1 MMRRFMFVTAAV
13 LAGSAMFA
21 NAAPKD
27 EVTDAAK
34 KLADA
39 KSYSWKA
46 TTERQGGAQGG
57 GQGQGRGGFGGG
69 PVEGKTEKDGFTHV
83 AMTVGENKV
92 EAITKG
98 DKGAVKTRDGW
109 QSFAELSAQQAS
121 DNQGQ
126 GQGRGRGM
134 TGRMLQNTP
143 KPAAQAQELAAA
155 AKELTKADDAF
166 TGELTEKGVIDLL
179 SFRSGGRRGQ
189 SGQANDGNAPPPPTN
204 AKGTVK
210 FWVKDGV
217 LSKYEYHVEGTREF
231 NGNEVKLDRTTTVEI
246 KDIDSAKVEV
256 PEEAKGKVS

>member
-1 MMRRFMFVTAAV
+1 
-13 LAGSAMFA
+13 
-21 NAAPKD
+21 
-27 EVTDAAK
+27 
-34 KLADA
+34 
-39 KSYSWKA
+39 
-46 TTERQGGAQGG
+46 
-57 GQGQGRGGFGGG
+57 
-69 PVEGKTEKDGFTHV
+69 
-83 AMTVGENKV
+83 MTVGENKV

-179 SFRSGGRRGQ
+179 SSRSGGRRGQ
-189 SGQANDGNAPPPPTN
+189 GGQANDGNAPPPPTN